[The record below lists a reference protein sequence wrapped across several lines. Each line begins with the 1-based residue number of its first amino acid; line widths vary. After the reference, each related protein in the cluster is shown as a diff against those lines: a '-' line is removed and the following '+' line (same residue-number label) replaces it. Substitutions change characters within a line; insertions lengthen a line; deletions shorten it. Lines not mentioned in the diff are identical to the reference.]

1 MRDRRTNSKLFLS
14 EEILNVFVI
23 ILYDMFSAS
32 IRLYFDLSCKKKKHS
47 KISDSLYDE
56 SSQKK
61 GEFLKREKELEKQNE
76 VGSAFIDRSLSDLS
90 VVIVPW

>member
-1 MRDRRTNSKLFLS
+1 MP
-14 EEILNVFVI
+14 
-23 ILYDMFSAS
+23 
-32 IRLYFDLSCKKKKHS
+32 KKKLS